1 MGILAGAI
9 IAGVA
14 SGVLNGAMASS
25 SAKKNAKAYR
35 NAAEEIKSAANK
47 YSGANAYN
55 ALQQA
60 GNIEGNIVNR
70 QALDAQLQN
79 SPVNNS
85 ATMANVA
92 DLKGDFTS
100 GYNLGQQN
108 KQKDLNAKY
117 NYDTASAQAALNAAN
132 INYQA
137 GTAAQQAAMNTAG
150 GLTDLYKNVKSP
162 SDATSDEN
170 CKESINNNSGLP
182 ESDIEDSMRQLE
194 TIQYKYK
201 DASVPGCDNEV
212 HKSGFTAQSAEKTPL
227 FNKAVHNDPDGV
239 KRIDKWKLLESV
251 TAATAQLQREID
263 KLEKGNK

>member
-14 SGVLNGAMASS
+14 SSVLNGAMASS
-25 SAKKNAKAYR
+25 AARKNAKAYR
-35 NAAEEIKSAANK
+35 KSAEQIKSAANK
-47 YSGANAYN
+47 YSGTNAYN

-79 SPVNNS
+79 NPVNNS

-108 KQKDLNAKY
+108 KQKDLNARY

-150 GLTDLYKNVKSP
+150 GLADLYKN
-162 SDATSDEN
+162 TSDEN
-170 CKESINNNSGLP
+170 QKESINNDSGLP

-263 KLEKGNK
+263 ELEKGKVNE